1 MNLEKMGDK
10 MLVDLYQ
17 AGNDEALSELINR
30 YQEKVYTT
38 ILLFVRNEILA
49 EDLFQDT
56 FIKVI
61 ETLRKGKYAEEGKL
75 LPRILR
81 IAHNLC
87 IDHYRR
93 IKRAPTI
100 TNSDGYDI
108 FNVLKF
114 AESSPEDQM
123 TKGQTNDKVR
133 DLIDQLPEEQKEVV
147 VLRHYADLSF
157 REIAN
162 ITNVS
167 INTALGRMRYALIN
181 MRRMITEHQI
191 AL

>member
-75 LPRILR
+75 LPWILR

-100 TNSDGYDI
+100 TNSEGYDI